1 MSEIKLTPKPLSRL
15 FNEPEV
21 EIVCNS
27 KRVYRCLEKTINLLE
42 NLRLL
47 DFFDMLEYE
56 RVLKED
62 EASALE
68 FLDSLEKKYPIRIV
82 YEDIDP

>member
-1 MSEIKLTPKPLSRL
+1 MSEIKLMSRPLGKL

-62 EASALE
+62 ETSALK
-68 FLDSLEKKYPIRIV
+68 FLESLERKYPIRIV

>member
-1 MSEIKLTPKPLSRL
+1 MSEIKLTSRPLSKL
-15 FNEPEV
+15 FNEPEA

-27 KRVYRCLEKTINLLE
+27 RRVYRCLEKTINLLE

-62 EASALE
+62 EASAID
-68 FLDSLEKKYPIRIV
+68 FLDSLERKYPIKIV